1 MAKKRQFLILAVVV
15 VLLITAYVGIGQYK
29 SWNEEK
35 EKKREAE
42 NLSVTELSRD
52 SVTGIRYSDSS
63 NTLGFT
69 KDDGTWYYD
78 SDRQL
83 PLKQSCAE
91 EAVSGFSN
99 IKATRR
105 LAGAENGESYGFDA
119 PSYTV
124 ELSDKEGQKT
134 VIKIGDMTESG
145 EDYYITAD
153 DGQTVFTVESSI
165 LDTLIFD
172 KMSLVQTESFPDID
186 SSNLKEITIAQKKE
200 TLEHC
205 SSKENKDEL
214 TTYGSELS
222 GLSLDTCVTYNVKDS
237 QLKQYGLDR
246 STRKE
251 VTAVY
256 QDSDSKEKK
265 TLTFYMGTVFQE
277 DETDYMYLQLAG
289 SKLVYKVFVSDTEK
303 LISF

>member
-1 MAKKRQFLILAVVV
+1 MAKKRQFFILAAVA
-15 VLLITAYVGIGQYK
+15 VLLLAVYVGVAQYK

-35 EKKREAE
+35 EEEREAE
-42 NLSVTELSRD
+42 NLSVTELSIG
-52 SVTGIRYSDSS
+52 SVTGIRYSDSAD
-63 NTLGFT
+63 TMGFT
-69 KDDGTWYYD
+69 KEDGTWYYD
-78 SDRQL
+78 GDREL

-99 IKATRR
+99 IKAERR
-105 LAGAENGESYGFDA
+105 LAGAEEGDSYGFDA

-124 ELSDKEGQKT
+124 ELSDKEGQNT
-134 VIKIGDMTESG
+134 VIQIGDMTESG

-153 DGQTVFTVESSI
+153 GGETVFTVGSSI
-165 LDTLIFD
+165 LYTLIFD

-186 SSNLKEITIAQKKE
+186 SSNLKEITIERKKE

-205 SSKENKDEL
+205 SSKENKEEL

-222 GLSLDTCVTYNVKDS
+222 GLSLDTCVTYNVKES
-237 QLKQYGLDR
+237 QLKKYGLDPR
-246 STRKE
+246 TRKK

-256 QDSDSKEKK
+256 KDADSKEKK
-265 TLTFYMGTVFQE
+265 TLTFYMGTVFEE

-289 SKLVYKVFVSDTEK
+289 SGMVYKVFVSDTEK